1 MNLYINSPKVNEL
14 LIRTDGSDNRFKL
27 ASMRKNTIR
36 LVILLGTVSVIGII
50 LIQIYWV
57 RKAFDLKEKQ
67 FDQTI
72 QIALRNTAEKLADY
86 GQFALPNQNLINQV
100 STDYYVVNVN
110 NSIDA
115 KALEFYL
122 VSEFEKLGVNT
133 DFEYGI
139 YDCSSDKMVYGNY
152 ITVTKTVEN
161 KPLKNLPKLG
171 KFVYYF
177 GVYFPERSS
186 YIISKMDNWEL
197 TSIIL
202 LVVIV
207 FFGYAM
213 FIILQQRRLSEIQR
227 DFINNM
233 THEFK
238 TPLSTIVIS
247 SETLSD
253 SGIVNTP
260 ERLSTYVG
268 IIKEEAERLNRHV
281 ERVLQSAKTERSGFK
296 LNKEIIDLHALL
308 TNVLDNFK
316 VNIQNINGRTE
327 VNTNAVHHFVLAD
340 KQHLTNVIFN
350 LLDNAVKYSDKSP
363 VITVSTYN
371 NGNKLFL
378 SIKDNGTG
386 IEKDY
391 RKRIFDKFFRVPS
404 DNVHNVK
411 GFGLGLAYVKSIVT
425 AHKWKIQLESEIN
438 KGSNFIIEMPTQ
450 D

>member
-36 LVILLGTVSVIGII
+36 LIILLGTVSVIGII

-86 GQFALPNQNLINQV
+86 GQFALPNQDLINQV

-152 ITVTKTVEN
+152 ITATKTVEN
-161 KPLKNLPKLG
+161 TPLKNLPKLG

-186 YIISKMDNWEL
+186 YIIGRMDNWVL

-202 LVVIV
+202 IVVIV

-253 SGIVNTP
+253 PGIVNTP
-260 ERLSTYVG
+260 ERLSTYIG

-281 ERVLQSAKTERSGFK
+281 ERVLQSAKTERSEFK
-296 LNKEIIDLHALL
+296 LNKEIIDLHLLL

-316 VNIQNINGRTE
+316 VNIQNVDGRTE
-327 VNTNAVHHFVLAD
+327 VNLDAIHHFVLAD

-363 VITVSTYN
+363 VINISTYN
-371 NGNKLFL
+371 NRRKLFL
-378 SIKDNGTG
+378 SIKDNGPG
-386 IEKDY
+386 IQKDY
-391 RKRIFDKFFRVPS
+391 RKRIFDKFFRIPS

-411 GFGLGLAYVKSIVT
+411 GFGLGLAYVKSIVI
-425 AHKWKIQLESEIN
+425 AHKWKIELESQIN
-438 KGSNFIIEMPTQ
+438 EGSNFIIEMPTQ